1 MPLID
6 KIGFIVH
13 EPTLWSH
20 YSSVWKHLDR
30 SRFEIVLTSGFRQ
43 SSNTKVPGIAGF
55 MEQVQR
61 HGYPVAWSDER
72 IRKGEKYAYTV
83 SNHHLGG
90 NSMQAAPA
98 FKRVLAA
105 TSRGAKRAANAM
117 ARFAGRAAPYR
128 IHGFAPDQYWPTQL
142 GHKQIRFMYGADVGD
157 GWSLDGWNEL
167 YAGFLCHGPNDQEQI
182 SKRFA
187 GRTWQMGYP
196 RYDAYFDPALDTSA
210 ERAEFDIDPR
220 LKTVLWMPTFGDGAC
235 SIPFFA
241 RQLAQYNT
249 RYNLIVRP
257 HPFTFR
263 KKPGDIALLR
273 SLGYR
278 LDDNPVRD
286 MNKLYRLTDFLL
298 CDYGGSAF
306 GAVYLRKPMVLLDVP
321 GSRDWYTV
329 RNSSNLALAEHYPS
343 VAPDD
348 AARLGPL
355 LDDEPY
361 WAAQL
366 LASAPLADR
375 YFADYRGTSSTRAAE
390 ILMNLDR
397 LLA

>member
-1 MPLID
+1 
-6 KIGFIVH
+6 
-13 EPTLWSH
+13 
-20 YSSVWKHLDR
+20 
-30 SRFEIVLTSGFRQ
+30 
-43 SSNTKVPGIAGF
+43 
-55 MEQVQR
+55 
-61 HGYPVAWSDER
+61 
-72 IRKGEKYAYTV
+72 
-83 SNHHLGG
+83 
-90 NSMQAAPA
+90 
-98 FKRVLAA
+98 
-105 TSRGAKRAANAM
+105 
-117 ARFAGRAAPYR
+117 
-128 IHGFAPDQYWPTQL
+128 
-142 GHKQIRFMYGADVGD
+142 
-157 GWSLDGWNEL
+157 
-167 YAGFLCHGPNDQEQI
+167 
-182 SKRFA
+182 
-187 GRTWQMGYP
+187 
-196 RYDAYFDPALDTSA
+196 
-210 ERAEFDIDPR
+210 
-220 LKTVLWMPTFGDGAC
+220 MPTFGDGAC

-263 KKPGDIALLR
+263 KKPEDIALLR

-286 MNKLYRLTDFLL
+286 MNKLYRLTDFML

-355 LDDEPY
+355 LDDAPY

-375 YFADYRGTSSTRAAE
+375 YFADYRGTSSMRAAE
-390 ILMNLDR
+390 ILTDLDR